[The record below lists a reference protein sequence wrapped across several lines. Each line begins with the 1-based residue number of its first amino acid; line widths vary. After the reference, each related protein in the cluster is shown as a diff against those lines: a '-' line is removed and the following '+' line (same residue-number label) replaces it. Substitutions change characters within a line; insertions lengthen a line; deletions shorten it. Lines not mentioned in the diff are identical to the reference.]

1 MRLTSL
7 HAIDAAASPEEQR
20 RSVDKSFRA
29 VTNPRLLP
37 PMTLLRA
44 FVVTAQTGSV
54 TRAAEA
60 LRLTPGAVSKQ
71 IAELERWLG
80 VMLFA
85 RVRKRLVPTSQGE
98 AYCAALLPALLQIE
112 AATSELI
119 GSDRRDDVVNL
130 GVLPTVQQKWLL
142 PRLAQFR
149 ALHPHVDLRVSTY
162 SQVDDTPPRSTFDA
176 VIRLGPADDAAWL
189 SDYLVGREIVLI
201 APPHAAQTHPL
212 RTPHDVR
219 RYQLIQH
226 MLWPDSW
233 AQWCAM
239 QRVRGLD
246 TAAGPR
252 LMLASSMINA
262 VGTSESVAL
271 LPLFFVHDDIAHGVV
286 TAPFPAY
293 RHDAGGYFLSFPA
306 SGTSRVALALL
317 RSWLLDVAHETPRTL
332 PLIAPR
338 A

>member
-1 MRLTSL
+1 MTSL
-7 HAIDAAASPEEQR
+7 HAIDAAASDEEQR

-29 VTNPRLLP
+29 VTNPRRLP
-37 PMTLLRA
+37 PMNLLRA
-44 FVVTAQTGSV
+44 FVVTAQMGSV

-98 AYCAALLPALLQIE
+98 AYCAALMQALLQIE
-112 AATSELI
+112 AATSAFI
-119 GSDRRDDVVNL
+119 GSDRGDDVVRL

-142 PRLAQFR
+142 PRLSQFR

-162 SQVDDTPPRSTFDA
+162 SQVDDTPPQSQFDA

-201 APPHAAQTHPL
+201 APPRAAQAHPL
-212 RTPHDVR
+212 RAPHDVHHF
-219 RYQLIQH
+219 QLIHH

-239 QRVRGLD
+239 HRVRGVD

-252 LMLASSMINA
+252 LTLASSMINA
-262 VGTSESVAL
+262 VSTSESVAL

-286 TAPFPAY
+286 TAPFPPY

-306 SGTSRVALALL
+306 AGTSRIALALL
-317 RSWLLDVAHETPRTL
+317 RSWLLDAARDTPRVL
-332 PLIAPR
+332 PFNAPR